1 MENHSGPQCVRMKRV
16 NMKVY
21 AEYIKFCLASPLVV
35 FVHLSVCLTDD
46 SYRRHKPKQINKPYK
61 NLWSDQQKKLKNV
74 YIRKCKYYVSTERYM
89 DDDDDELYG
98 GDILR

>member
-1 MENHSGPQCVRMKRV
+1 MENHAGPQCVRMKRV

-21 AEYIKFCLASPLVV
+21 AEYIKFCLASPLVA

-46 SYRRHKPKQINKPYK
+46 SYRQHKPKQINKPYK
-61 NLWSDQQKKLKNV
+61 NLGPDQQKKLKNM

-89 DDDDDELYG
+89 DDEDDELYG